1 MTGTCRILTPT
12 NMSFVDLPEDV
23 VYHALSM
30 CDVFSVICI
39 SQTSKY
45 LHLLGLTPTVWRS
58 LVEDLRNRGFIDR
71 LSAADIR
78 AMSTETLIAVVK
90 RLVVGPVAWSPP
102 KIQSPPRPTSFSK
115 MLAKLVR
122 PRGQKA
128 AVPDPLQ
135 IQLCGEIVLHPALPP
150 VFPEPCLTTFKLL
163 RGGKYAL
170 FCHVQDPAALV
181 CWRVAEDSLLGTYYS
196 ALPTPKIFDFE
207 AEVFDGGE
215 RANIVILVYAE
226 TDNPGFIEII
236 HWDFATGETE
246 LLSTTACT
254 DYRLCSSPKIC
265 SSLAAI
271 RVYQSFPWGEVYV
284 IINWNTHQHCKII
297 CPANVGFDFCME
309 LIPGFFIVTAR
320 PSSPNLTTE
329 IRVGSVASLSGSW
342 VSLPVGQH
350 NTVEPLSFSGLSL
363 VASNTVTPTDARIKS
378 GRMEIHESPLQR
390 DTYRVWLRIPYF
402 VPRAGGL
409 RSSTHRALICSF
421 HLSTSGSGS
430 SQFSWNQ
437 RSSVAAAPDTRA
449 DGISYSGHTQTR
461 IWFEPN
467 GTQTIFQPENH
478 SALIT
483 LEMPEGTQST
493 RLVSHSGT
501 LVYFTMQTVVLR
513 YFE

>member
-1 MTGTCRILTPT
+1 
-12 NMSFVDLPEDV
+12 MSFVDLPEDV

-30 CDVFSVICI
+30 CDVSSVISI

-90 RLVVGPVAWSPP
+90 RLVVGPAAWSPP
-102 KIQSPPRPTSFSK
+102 KIQSSPQPTSFSK

-128 AVPDPLQ
+128 AVPGPLQ
-135 IQLCGEIVLHPALPP
+135 IQPSEETVLHPALPP
-150 VFPEPCLTTFKLL
+150 VFPEPCLSTFKLL

-181 CWRVAEDSLLGTYYS
+181 CWRVADDSLLGTYYS

-226 TDNPGFIEII
+226 TDNLGFIEII
-236 HWDFATGETE
+236 HWDFGTGETE

-254 DYRLCSSPKIC
+254 NYQMCLSPKIC
-265 SSLAAI
+265 SGLAAV
-271 RVYQSFPWGEVYV
+271 RVYQRLAEMYV
-284 IINWNTHQHCKII
+284 IIDWHAHKYCKII
-297 CPANVGFDFCME
+297 CPDNVGFDFCME

-350 NTVEPLSFSGLSL
+350 NTVEPLPFSSLSL
-363 VASNTVTPTDARIKS
+363 VASNTVTLKDAGIKS
-378 GRMEIHESPLQR
+378 GRMEVHESPLQR

-402 VPRAGGL
+402 VPGARGQRG
-409 RSSTHRALICSF
+409 STHRALICSF
-421 HLSTSGSGS
+421 NLSTSGSGG

-493 RLVSHSGT
+493 CFVSHSGT